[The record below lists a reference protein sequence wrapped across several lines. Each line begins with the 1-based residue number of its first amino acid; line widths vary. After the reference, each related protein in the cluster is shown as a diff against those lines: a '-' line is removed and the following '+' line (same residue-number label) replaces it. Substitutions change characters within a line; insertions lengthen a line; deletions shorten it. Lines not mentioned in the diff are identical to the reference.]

1 MLSWFA
7 ALLSLGSPAPDFT
20 LPDDSGGRVRL
31 ADWLSRGPVV
41 LVFYPMDETPG
52 CTTQLCEIRDH
63 WSEFQKRGVAVFGVN
78 PGSATSHA
86 QFRKNRS
93 LPFPLLVDDGKK
105 VAVLYGANG
114 IVPRRTV
121 YAVGQDGRIAFA
133 ERGKPVPSKVLAALT
148 AGQ

>member
-7 ALLSLGSPAPDFT
+7 ALLSFGSPAPDFT
-20 LPDDSGGRVRL
+20 LSDDSGGRVKLSEWL
-31 ADWLSRGPVV
+31 AKGPVV

-78 PGSATSHA
+78 PGSAESHTK
-86 QFRKNRS
+86 FRKNRS
-93 LPFPLLVDDGKK
+93 LPLALLVDEGKQ
-105 VAVLYGANG
+105 VAALYGANG

-121 YAVGQDGRIAFA
+121 YGIGRDGRIAFA
-133 ERGKPVPSKVLAALT
+133 ERGQPTPAKVLAALE
-148 AGQ
+148 GR